1 MPYYDSL
8 HTGYWRVQ
16 FNEQYCWKWLR
27 DHDFQFGRGF
37 NVAKLALLVED
48 RLNMCDFTK
57 PVDVNKIIAQ
67 EFQTLIQK
75 DRFNVFIPQG
85 ESQNGNQLLHL

>member
-57 PVDVNKIIAQ
+57 PVDVCLLAKTSVSI
-67 EFQTLIQK
+67 FVYLQTYNIT
-75 DRFNVFIPQG
+75 
-85 ESQNGNQLLHL
+85 